1 MMNGDEAILPKGK
14 ADVGVIGVGWWSSQA
29 HLPALSMNEN
39 AHLAAIAD
47 LDIDKLKQAKDTFNI
62 SKTYTDYIEMF
73 EKEDLD
79 GVVIA
84 VPHKYHYEIAL
95 AALEHNLHVMIEK
108 PMVLEVK
115 HGEELLEVAEK
126 NNLEIIVGYPWHYN
140 KQVEQVQD
148 WLSNGLIG
156 DLMFV
161 DCIFASIVWE
171 LYRGN
176 PEAYKE
182 TFGFPVMPG
191 SATYSD
197 PTISGGGQA
206 QTQITHSAGLLFKM
220 TGLTPKSVFS
230 IMKNF
235 DLAVDLTD
243 ALVVNFDNDV
253 IGTIASTGGV
263 LNGQDEI
270 LEYKIFGN
278 KGHILF
284 DVIKG
289 VASLHNKDGVLE
301 NRLEKSVGAS
311 IGSQDFW
318 ALSYPEHAT
327 SENLVNII
335 LNKDVNRSPGSL
347 GLQVVKLL
355 VAAYR
360 STQENKL
367 IEIN

>member
-1 MMNGDEAILPKGK
+1 MHYFIYPTADSWISSGSSHITDE
-14 ADVGVIGVGWWSSQA
+14 S
-29 HLPALSMNEN
+29 
-39 AHLAAIAD
+39 
-47 LDIDKLKQAKDTFNI
+47 F
-62 SKTYTDYIEMF
+62 
-73 EKEDLD
+73 
-79 GVVIA
+79 
-84 VPHKYHYEIAL
+84 
-95 AALEHNLHVMIEK
+95 
-108 PMVLEVK
+108 
-115 HGEELLEVAEK
+115 
-126 NNLEIIVGYPWHYN
+126 
-140 KQVEQVQD
+140 
-148 WLSNGLIG
+148 
-156 DLMFV
+156 
-161 DCIFASIVWE
+161 
-171 LYRGN
+171 RG
-176 PEAYKE
+176 
-182 TFGFPVMPG
+182 
-191 SATYSD
+191 
-197 PTISGGGQA
+197 Q
-206 QTQITHSAGLLFKM
+206 
-220 TGLTPKSVFS
+220 
-230 IMKNF
+230 NF
-235 DLAVDLTD
+235 
-243 ALVVNFDNDV
+243 
-253 IGTIASTGGV
+253 
-263 LNGQDEI
+263 GQDEI